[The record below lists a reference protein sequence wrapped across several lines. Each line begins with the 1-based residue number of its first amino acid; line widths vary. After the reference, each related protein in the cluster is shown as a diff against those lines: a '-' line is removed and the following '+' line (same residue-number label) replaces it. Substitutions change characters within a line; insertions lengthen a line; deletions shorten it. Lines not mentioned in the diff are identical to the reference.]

1 MPTLVGFFFLP
12 LATVGCRWFVPTHVQ
27 SAWVAVPF
35 CGAAFP
41 TFPLTDGPCEYHRF
55 GCRCTALCTTPCP
68 SSLTRRGAA
77 CGRGRGAMRV
87 KVIGLQAA
95 DGCRASK
102 LRARRVTSRNVSTS
116 TSAVTSS
123 GDKLQCATKRHGDRA
138 SGGSSGPK
146 ATRRHLSKPIC
157 PRDGEDKD
165 RPDQKEN
172 APHEAWDR
180 CHSASWEQCG
190 GRSALLR
197 VPFFFVFFL
206 YI

>member
-1 MPTLVGFFFLP
+1 M
-12 LATVGCRWFVPTHVQ
+12 CRHTFRVRGLLCR
-27 SAWVAVPF
+27 F
-35 CGAAFP
+35 AAP
-41 TFPLTDGPCEYHRF
+41 PSQLFPLTDGPCEYHRF

-165 RPDQKEN
+165 RPDQKKKRTLPTRHGTDAT
-172 APHEAWDR
+172 APRGSSAAAGPH
-180 CHSASWEQCG
+180 CSAS
-190 GRSALLR
+190 LFF
-197 VPFFFVFFL
+197 PFFFSRL
-206 YI
+206 